1 MSDLSRFCMKKT
13 KKPQALQWSIES
25 RKIQDLY
32 PHPKNPRQL
41 SEHDAKHLEKSITK
55 FGLIDKPIIT
65 REGMIIGG
73 HQRVAILKLMGEE
86 DVECYAPNCD
96 LSDKDIDEL
105 NIRLNRN
112 AGAWDFDIL
121 ANQWDENDLI
131 EFGFTAEEFAMGPI
145 DEIDSEEPKE
155 KEKQKKTC
163 PNCGHEL

>member
-1 MSDLSRFCMKKT
+1 MMT
-13 KKPQALQWSIES
+13 KNQASIKWKIET
-25 RKIQDLY
+25 RKIKDLK

-41 SEHDAKHLEKSITK
+41 SDHDAAHLEKSLAK

-65 REGMIIGG
+65 KEGMIIGG
-73 HQRVAILKLMGEE
+73 HQRIAVLKKMGHKE
-86 DVECYAPNCD
+86 VECFVPDSELEEA
-96 LSDKDIDEL
+96 DIDEL

-112 AGAWDFDIL
+112 SGAWDFDVL
-121 ANQWDENDLI
+121 ANQWDEHDLLD
-131 EFGFTAEEFAMGPI
+131 FGFTAEEFAMGPI

>member
-1 MSDLSRFCMKKT
+1 MAKSKK
-13 KKPQALQWSIES
+13 QAKIKWTLES
-25 RKIQDLY
+25 RKIQDLTH
-32 PHPKNPRQL
+32 HPRNPRQL
-41 SEHDAKHLEKSITK
+41 SEHDAKHLEKSIAK

-96 LSDKDIDEL
+96 LSDEDIDEL
-105 NIRLNRN
+105 CIRLNRN
-112 AGAWDFDIL
+112 HGDWDFDKL
-121 ANQWDENDLI
+121 ANEFEEEELLD
-131 EFGFTAEEFAMGPI
+131 FGFTEQEFAMGPI